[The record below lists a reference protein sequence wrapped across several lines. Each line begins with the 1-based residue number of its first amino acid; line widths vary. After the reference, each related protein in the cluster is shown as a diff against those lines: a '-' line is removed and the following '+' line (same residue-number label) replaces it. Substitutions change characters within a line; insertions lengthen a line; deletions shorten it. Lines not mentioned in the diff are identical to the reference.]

1 MAASVEV
8 GVPEIIQFEVLIVRG
23 EGRAG
28 EMVQFV
34 IGEPLLS
41 RVGVVSMREPTVE
54 VMAG

>member
-1 MAASVEV
+1 VEV